1 MEYCSIPWLERLS
14 MAREHP
20 PLHPPPSVLI
30 ATDQFSSTHLHSWVG
45 RGEVKVKCLAQEH
58 VKMTQPGLKLRL
70 IDYKSPV
77 CIQT

>member
-1 MEYCSIPWLERLS
+1 MEYCSIPWLECLLKAS
-14 MAREHP
+14 EHP

-30 ATDQFSSTHLHSWVG
+30 ATDQFSSTHLG

-77 CIQT
+77 CIQS